1 MQREPQQTQSPQPR
15 QVQLGQPR
23 QPQQTQRRTQQPRQ
37 TQRRQAQL
45 GQRQAQQTQQPQPL
59 DKYVWLSLLRAFGV
73 ILVLTYHFAP
83 SIMPGGFI
91 GVDVFF
97 VFSGYLITS
106 LLVREYVETGKVRLF
121 AFYLRRFRRLLPA
134 VLAMLLVSLPL
145 ALLIS
150 PDFRVGILKQV
161 SAVLGWVTNYY
172 EIINGQSYSD
182 RLLPHLFVHT
192 WTLAIEMQYYLIWG
206 LVLALLIRIFG
217 KRLWRKASDSH
228 SHTSRSG
235 DIHSHTSRSD
245 DGRSGDIRSHTSRSD
260 DGRSDDIR
268 ARDSRVRDSRVR
280 DSRVRD
286 IRSIVSKA
294 LILASAGA
302 LASFVMMQVLAGGG
316 DDPSEAYYS
325 TVSHIYPL
333 LLGSM
338 AGLYAGFF
346 RTKLVD
352 TLERFRPALALVVTI
367 GALGGIAAL
376 AFLLPFANPLVFH
389 FGILA
394 TALCTL
400 VALLMGRGMQERLV
414 HHPQPRILTYLAD
427 RSYSIYLFHWPLA
440 IVFDQLAKQVFPMG
454 NSLPGTIGHIAF
466 LLIALALTF
475 LLAHLSYRFVEQR
488 FRSGR
493 KPIERSEGHREQH
506 RHGIDSGQ
514 HRHGERQHGERWH
527 GEQHRRNPAR
537 SRLSPPVLIG
547 SGGAIIL
554 LALSGYALAS
564 TPSQTLVDQTVASG
578 YLSVDTARLETSYQM
593 IAAEGPGD
601 PVFSNTESSEAL
613 EAQKE
618 LMRQQVAQGL
628 QAFEGGIVILGDSVS
643 LATAVDCQQQLGP
656 VLIIAE
662 VGKDMYAGM
671 NSIQNQ
677 QANGTLDE
685 YLVIALAFN
694 SHANSIDCID
704 EILTSLEPGHRVVIV
719 TSSDTIG
726 GMNTLTEYL
735 RTLDDAYAF
744 VTIADWAA
752 ATRERG
758 DLLAADGYHPA
769 TEEAIKLYADLLF
782 DALAQASMKPTS

>member
-1 MQREPQQTQSPQPR
+1 M
-15 QVQLGQPR
+15 
-23 QPQQTQRRTQQPRQ
+23 
-37 TQRRQAQL
+37 
-45 GQRQAQQTQQPQPL
+45 L

-106 LLVREYVETGKVRLF
+106 LLIREYVVTGKVRLF

-192 WTLAIEMQYYLIWG
+192 WTLSIEMQYYLMWG
-206 LVLALLIRIFG
+206 LVLTLLIYLFG
-217 KRLWRKASDSH
+217 RRLRSKAS
-228 SHTSRSG
+228 
-235 DIHSHTSRSD
+235 
-245 DGRSGDIRSHTSRSD
+245 DIRSHTSRSD
-260 DGRSDDIR
+260 DGRSDGIRPGDIR
-268 ARDSRVRDSRVR
+268 FGDSRSRDSRSDDSR
-280 DSRVRD
+280 SRD
-286 IRSIVSKA
+286 IRSVVSKA
-294 LILASAGA
+294 FLLASAGT
-302 LASFVMMQVLAGGG
+302 LISFVMMQVLAGGG
-316 DDPSEAYYS
+316 GDPSEAYYS

-338 AGLYAGFF
+338 AGLYAGFL
-346 RTKLVD
+346 RTKFVGA
-352 TLERFRPALALVVTI
+352 LERFHPALALVVTI
-367 GALGGIAAL
+367 VALGGIAAM
-376 AFLLPFANPLVFH
+376 AFLLPFENPLVFH

-400 VALLMGRGMQERLV
+400 GALLMGRGMQERLARYS
-414 HHPQPRILTYLAD
+414 QPRILTYLAD

-440 IVFDQLAKQVFPMG
+440 IVFDQLAKQFFPMG
-454 NSLPGTIGHIAF
+454 NSLPGVIGHVAF
-466 LLIALALTF
+466 MLIALALTF
-475 LLAHLSYRFVEQR
+475 LFAHLSYRFVEQR

-493 KPIERSEGHREQH
+493 KPIQSSGEHSEQYRRGENVVSSETYSYRRNERPERDV
-506 RHGIDSGQ
+506 RY
-514 HRHGERQHGERWH
+514 RHGENRVNDR
-527 GEQHRRNPAR
+527 HRRHAPPR
-537 SRLSPPVLIG
+537 SRWSPAALVG
-547 SGGAIIL
+547 SGATIIL
-554 LALSGYALAS
+554 LAFFGYALAS
-564 TPSQTLVDQTVASG
+564 APSQTLVDQTVESG
-578 YLSVDTARLETSYQM
+578 YLSVDTARLET
-593 IAAEGPGD
+593 IAAEDVEDAATDEQPDGEQTDEQSPAQA
-601 PVFSNTESSEAL
+601 NQESADTPEASEAL

-618 LMRQQVAQGL
+618 LMRQHVAQGL
-628 QAFEGGIVILGDSVS
+628 QAFEGGIVIVGDSVS
-643 LATAVDCQQQLGP
+643 LATAADCQQQLGP

-671 NSIQNQ
+671 NTIQDQ

-694 SHANSIDCID
+694 SHANSIDCVD
-704 EILTSLEPGHRVVIV
+704 EILASLEPGHRVVIV
-719 TSSDTIG
+719 TSSDNIG
-726 GMNTLTEYL
+726 GMDVLTEYL
-735 RTLDDAYAF
+735 RTLDDTHAF
-744 VTIADWAA
+744 VTIADWAEV
-752 ATRERG
+752 TRERG